1 MNAESMNANSICNT
15 FVVLLEITMTK
26 TGDKRHVETEENWI
40 TGSLNF
46 VVFLAIAAVA
56 YTDFIVVPN
65 ISLGYLY
72 MLPIALSALINP
84 LALTI
89 ALAVGCTV
97 LADLFAGT
105 PDTLQ
110 VRTVRDA
117 ITLAGFLVV
126 AFLVTLIAKHRAHLA
141 AEVRRQRDE
150 YEHDLILASQVQRRV
165 LPKPFIC
172 PNLELAAAM
181 QPAQLL
187 GGDYYDFYKISDEVV
202 DVVIADVSGH
212 GAAASLLMPSLA
224 VALRLRARELDG
236 PAAIIKDLDG
246 VFRQITNAATF
257 VTMFYARFDQSKMT
271 LQYANGGHN
280 PPLLVRPKTGETLLL
295 DAGGPILGI
304 LPQAQFSNTLVTL
317 DQGDILTLFTDGVT
331 EQENEAGDEFS
342 IERLEEVVRSKE
354 TIPAAALVTQISEAV
369 STFAGTK
376 QQVDDLTVVVVKV
389 L

>member
-1 MNAESMNANSICNT
+1 MIKSDA
-15 FVVLLEITMTK
+15 
-26 TGDKRHVETEENWI
+26 KRRVDVEEHWI

-56 YTDFIVVPN
+56 YTDSIVVPD

-72 MLPIALSALINP
+72 VLPIALSALINP
-84 LALTI
+84 LPVTI
-89 ALAVGCTV
+89 ILAAGCTV
-97 LADLFAGT
+97 LADLFAGK
-105 PDTLQ
+105 PDTVQ

-126 AFLVTLIAKHRAHLA
+126 AFLVTLIAKQRGRLV

-165 LPKPFIC
+165 LPKPIVC
-172 PNLELAAAM
+172 SNLELAAAM

-187 GGDYYDFYKISDEVV
+187 GGDYYDFYKISEEVV

-257 VTMFYARFDQSKMT
+257 VTMFYARFDQTRKT

-280 PPLLVRPKTGETLLL
+280 PPILVRPKTGETLLL
-295 DAGGPILGI
+295 NAGGPILGI
-304 LPQAQFSNTLVTL
+304 LPQAQFSNTVVTL
-317 DQGDILTLFTDGVT
+317 DSGDILTLFTDGVT
-331 EQENEAGDEFS
+331 EQENEAGDDFS
-342 IERLEEVVRSKE
+342 IDRLEEVVRSKE
-354 TIPAAALVTQISEAV
+354 TEPAAALVTQISKAV
-369 STFAGTK
+369 SAFAGENP
-376 QQVDDLTVVVVKV
+376 QVDDLTVVVVKV

>member
-1 MNAESMNANSICNT
+1 MAIMKS
-15 FVVLLEITMTK
+15 K
-26 TGDKRHVETEENWI
+26 QGRGDDKRHVDTEESWI
-40 TGSLNF
+40 AGSLNF
-46 VVFLAIAAVA
+46 LVFLAIAAVA
-56 YTDFIVVPN
+56 YTDWIVVPN

-72 MLPIALSALINP
+72 VLPIALSGLINP
-84 LALTI
+84 LPLTI
-89 ALAVGCTV
+89 GLAVGCTV
-97 LADLFAGT
+97 LQDLFAGT
-105 PDTLQ
+105 SDTAQ
-110 VRTVRDA
+110 VRAIRDLIA
-117 ITLAGFLVV
+117 LAGFLVV
-126 AFLVTLIAKHRAHLA
+126 GFLVTLITRHRARLV

-165 LPKPFIC
+165 LPKPLIC
-172 PNLELAAAM
+172 SSLELAAAM

-187 GGDYYDFYKISDEVV
+187 GGDYYDFFQISDEVV

-236 PAAIIKDLDG
+236 PAAIIKDLDD

-257 VTMFYARFDQSKMT
+257 VTMFYARFDQSRKT

-295 DAGGPILGI
+295 DAGGPIMGI
-304 LPQAQFSNTLVTL
+304 LPQAQFTNTVVTL
-317 DQGDILTLFTDGVT
+317 DRGDILTLFTDGVT

-342 IERLEEVVRSKE
+342 ISRLEEVVRSKE
-354 TIPAAALVTQISEAV
+354 TEPASALVTRISEAV
-369 STFAGTK
+369 STFAGTSK
-376 QQVDDLTVVVVKV
+376 QVDDLTVVVVKV